1 MISRKIE
8 RAKYGPSMLEVFLG
22 ALLSLLLGAVLA
34 VAYLIVEPVEVGTP
48 QTKDEPAG
56 PVTYVKGAQDLDHGK
71 QWLRKKQLFTEGV
84 SVEVN
89 EDELNS
95 WITAGTTPEPPKA
108 ADAKKPVPAAAH
120 PAAHPAVHPTAHA
133 AAHPVPPAGAPA
145 TPPATPPAPGGFI
158 QFGTPNFRIADGVLQ
173 IGNEGE
179 LDVDMLGIKRPLILQ
194 ASGRFVKQA
203 GGFAFVP
210 DQLYVGSC
218 PMHKLPGVAEFLL
231 ARVLANEKI
240 PEDIAAAWKKLAAVS
255 IEGRSLRLTMP

>member
-95 WITAGTTPEPPKA
+95 WITAGTTPEPSRA
-108 ADAKKPVPAAAH
+108 ADAKKAVPAAAH
-120 PAAHPAVHPTAHA
+120 PAAHA
-133 AAHPVPPAGAPA
+133 AAHPVPPAAA
-145 TPPATPPAPGGFI
+145 PATPPAPGGFI

-173 IGNEGE
+173 IGSEGE

-218 PMHKLPGVAEFLL
+218 PMHKLPGVAEFLV